1 MLGRTACRRFVLV
14 LLFMNLPA
22 PSQPSAPSS
31 SAPTAS
37 RAVVWWSRVLNGFL
51 LGVCALLVALSYY
64 NFTLYCENFGC
75 MGKGL
80 LWMLWAVF
88 ATVGCLVAL
97 VVRAWQRR
105 RGLDTRASG
114 LAFGML
120 SVMGAGHLL
129 VWLGTT
135 VLR

>member
-1 MLGRTACRRFVLV
+1 
-14 LLFMNLPA
+14 MNPPA
-22 PSQPSAPSS
+22 PLQRPGSSRSSAPS
-31 SAPTAS
+31 PS
-37 RAVVWWSRVLNGFL
+37 RAVILWSRALNSLL
-51 LGVCALLVALSYY
+51 LGLCALLVALSYY

-88 ATVGCLVAL
+88 TTVGSVVAL

-105 RGLDTRASG
+105 RGLGARASG
-114 LAFGML
+114 LAFAL
-120 SVMGAGHLL
+120 ISVMGAGHLL
-129 VWLGTT
+129 YWLGIT

>member
-1 MLGRTACRRFVLV
+1 
-14 LLFMNLPA
+14 MNLPA
-22 PSQPSAPSS
+22 PSQPSAPSFS
-31 SAPTAS
+31 KPPAS
-37 RAVVWWSRVLNGFL
+37 RAVVLWSRL
-51 LGVCALLVALSYY
+51 LDGCLLTLCALLVALSYY

-88 ATVGCLVAL
+88 TTVVWVVAL

-105 RGLDTRASG
+105 HGLDTRASA